1 MVGRVILHSRTRGC
15 SSPNNSEWL
24 VGLYS
29 TQVQGAARLQTT
41 ASGWS
46 GYTPLKYKGLLVSKQ
61 RVVGRVILHSRTRGC
76 SSPNNSEWLVGL
88 YSTQVQGAARLQT
101 TASGWSGY
109 TPLKYKG
116 LYSTQV
122 QGAARLQTNSEWLV
136 GLYSTQV
143 QGAAR
148 LQTNTLCARCAGC
161 VSLQTNCFL
170 CRISE
175 FWLPLARQTPCSLWE
190 WCRVASCLSP
200 NKHKT
205 QCRQNEHLIRQT
217 LCFNWRGRVLTGQPL
232 LLFGLLTSHPTN
244 HRGRHEGR
252 QASTLMTSTLPLPNN
267 IGEQTMPI

>member
-1 MVGRVILHSRTRGC
+1 MVGRVILHSSTRGC

-61 RVVGRVILHSRTRGC
+61 QRVVGRVILHSSTRGC
-76 SSPNNSEWLVGL
+76 SSPNNSEWLVGLYSTQVQGAVRLQTVSGWSGYTPLKYKGL

-116 LYSTQV
+116 LLVSKQQRVVGRVILHSSTR
-122 QGAARLQTNSEWLV
+122 GCSSPNSEWLV

-143 QGAAR
+143 QGAVR
-148 LQTNTLCARCAGC
+148 LQT
-161 VSLQTNCFL
+161 VSGWSGYTPLQGAVRLQTV
-170 CRISE
+170 SG
-175 FWLPLARQTPCSLWE
+175 WSGYTPLKYKGLLVS
-190 WCRVASCLSP
+190 
-200 NKHKT
+200 K
-205 QCRQNEHLIRQT
+205 QT
-217 LCFNWRGRVLTGQPL
+217 LCEMCRLRFSSNK
-232 LLFGLLTSHPTN
+232 LFS
-244 HRGRHEGR
+244 
-252 QASTLMTSTLPLPNN
+252 M
-267 IGEQTMPI
+267 